1 MLNMNSLNM
10 YFNGVAFGGET
21 KMAHFNA
28 NYEGRD
34 HLHVS
39 LELNNLD
46 FSRENIDTLA
56 EDFKAFL
63 THVLNTTEHDI
74 ILTAEHHNDV
84 E

>member
-1 MLNMNSLNM
+1 MLNMNNLNM

-46 FSRENIDTLA
+46 FARKNIDTLA

-63 THVLNTTEHDI
+63 IKLI
-74 ILTAEHHNDV
+74 
-84 E
+84 

>member
-39 LELNNLD
+39 L
-46 FSRENIDTLA
+46 
-56 EDFKAFL
+56 
-63 THVLNTTEHDI
+63 
-74 ILTAEHHNDV
+74 
-84 E
+84 